1 LASDLKRVRRVQYPE
16 LDAILYDWFL
26 RFERQIRISGD
37 LINEKAAIIFKAL
50 YPKDITSFK
59 FSNGWLEDWKIG
71 HGIREYKQ
79 HGESGDVDLRVV
91 DSNLP
96 MLRNVLECIY
106 WVVFTTWMMKRHSF
120 TNSYLIDL

>member
-1 LASDLKRVRRVQYPE
+1 
-16 LDAILYDWFL
+16 
-26 RFERQIRISGD
+26 
-37 LINEKAAIIFKAL
+37 LIKEKAAIIFKEL

-59 FSNGWLEDWKIG
+59 FSNGWLEARKIG

-79 HGESGDVDLRVV
+79 HRESGDVDFRVV

-106 WVVFTTWMMKRHSF
+106 WVIFTTWMMKWHSF